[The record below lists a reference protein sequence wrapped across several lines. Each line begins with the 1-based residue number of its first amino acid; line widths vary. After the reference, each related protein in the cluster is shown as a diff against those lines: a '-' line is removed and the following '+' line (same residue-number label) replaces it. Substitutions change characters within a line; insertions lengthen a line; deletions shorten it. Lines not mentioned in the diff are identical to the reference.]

1 MTSVQETFLK
11 HFNDLISKANEL
23 PPSADYFHN
32 IEPRAQLIAWET
44 RCLNIIEK
52 AFGSNSDYYNKLKDS
67 FRIDNF
73 EIQRAYGLAILESA
87 KMDYQGLQTSITSLT
102 VEKGT
107 EPLIFLKRLFSRF
120 HLVARQLRERY
131 DERQTLDINDEYDV
145 QDLTYTLLRI
155 NFDNIRKE
163 EWTPSYACGSSRM
176 DFLLKNEGIVIE
188 TKKTR
193 TGLTPIELANQLIVD
208 IERYQKHPDCKMLL
222 CFVYDPEGRI
232 ANPEGLEEL
241 GKPHGNID
249 VTVLVAPKGK

>member
-11 HFNDLISKANEL
+11 HFDDLISKGSEL
-23 PPSADYFHN
+23 PPTGSFTDYGL
-32 IEPRAQLIAWET
+32 RARVVAWET
-44 RCLNIIEK
+44 RCLNLIEK
-52 AFGSNSDYYNKLKDS
+52 AFGSNSDYYKNLKDS
-67 FRIDNF
+67 FQIDNY
-73 EIQRAYGLAILESA
+73 EIQKANGLALLESA
-87 KMDYQGLQTSITSLT
+87 KTDYQTLQSCIKSFE
-102 VEKGT
+102 VEKNT
-107 EPLIFLKRLFSRF
+107 DPLIFLTRLFSRF

-145 QDLTYTLLRI
+145 QDLTYALLRI

-193 TGLTPIELANQLIVD
+193 KGLSPNELANQLIVD
-208 IERYQKHPDCKMLL
+208 IERYQKHPDCKILL

-249 VTVLVAPKGK
+249 VTVLVTPKGK